1 MWNFNFLKKKQVPYD
16 FQKEDVLYVPPAISA
31 SYGIDSLA
39 SRGSFLNVLH
49 EGKPNI
55 WYIFKKA
62 EYQKY

>member
-1 MWNFNFLKKKQVPYD
+1 MWNFNFFKKKQVPYD
-16 FQKEDVLYVPPAISA
+16 FQKEDVLYVPSAISA

-49 EGKPNI
+49 EGKPHI